1 MIPDFEINGN
11 LPPGI
16 HNATL
21 EEVKERFSTNPHRKN
36 LLMGLDKLI
45 SHLKDVGC
53 FLVYLDGSFITNKEY
68 PNDFDLAWS
77 VTGITDDNILKI
89 DPILLDVNKHRK
101 EMKEKYMG
109 DIFPAEIPEGKTGKT
124 FRDFFQV
131 DKNTGKQKGIIAIN
145 LN

>member
-1 MIPDFEINGN
+1 MIPNFEINGN

-36 LLMGLDKLI
+36 LLIGLDKLI
-45 SHLKDVGC
+45 DHLKDVGC

-68 PNDFDLAWS
+68 PNDYDLAWS
-77 VTGITDDNILKI
+77 IVGITDDNVLKI
-89 DPILLDVNKHRK
+89 DSILLDVNKYRK

-131 DKNTGKQKGIIAIN
+131 DKNTGEQKGIIAIN